1 MSGAIYGLIIDTCVF
16 FYRSFTNF
24 HMGVGKNKQGRLII
38 NKNVFIFKVIY
49 WNSHFVCVCKM
60 RYVCMVNQNNF
71 THARE
76 SKIYNFLKI
85 KIVFLYVTVET
96 AETASGS
103 VKMREFE
110 LR

>member
-1 MSGAIYGLIIDTCVF
+1 
-16 FYRSFTNF
+16 
-24 HMGVGKNKQGRLII
+24 
-38 NKNVFIFKVIY
+38 
-49 WNSHFVCVCKM
+49 
-60 RYVCMVNQNNF
+60 MVNQNNF

-96 AETASGS
+96 ASGS